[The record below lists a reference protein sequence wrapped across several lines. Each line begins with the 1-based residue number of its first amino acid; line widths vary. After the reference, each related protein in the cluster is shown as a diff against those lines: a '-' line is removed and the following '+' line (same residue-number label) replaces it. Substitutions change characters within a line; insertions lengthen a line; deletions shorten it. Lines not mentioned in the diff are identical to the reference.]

1 MLETLPQQVNRALE
15 IRMGGI
21 KLLAIVPKKKKKKNG
36 ATKGEMLCG
45 VTDCLRDF
53 TRN

>member
-1 MLETLPQQVNRALE
+1 MLETLPQQVNGALE

-21 KLLAIVPKKKKKKNG
+21 KLLASVPKKKG
-36 ATKGEMLCG
+36 ATKGKMLCG
-45 VTDCLRDF
+45 VTDCLSDF